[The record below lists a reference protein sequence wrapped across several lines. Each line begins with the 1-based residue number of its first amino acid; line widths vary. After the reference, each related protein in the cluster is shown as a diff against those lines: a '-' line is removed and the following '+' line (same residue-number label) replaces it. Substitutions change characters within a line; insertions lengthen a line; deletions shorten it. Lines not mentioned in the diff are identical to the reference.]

1 MTEMELVVKRP
12 RQKSTPCHV
21 GSFWQLQMI
30 KSDPA
35 TLGSFKKRN
44 LQMFNISYDLL
55 QKQGGAEDEK
65 NPYGEETK
73 TLHIETFLA
82 TAYL

>member
-1 MTEMELVVKRP
+1 
-12 RQKSTPCHV
+12 
-21 GSFWQLQMI
+21 
-30 KSDPA
+30 
-35 TLGSFKKRN
+35 
-44 LQMFNISYDLL
+44 MFNISYDLL